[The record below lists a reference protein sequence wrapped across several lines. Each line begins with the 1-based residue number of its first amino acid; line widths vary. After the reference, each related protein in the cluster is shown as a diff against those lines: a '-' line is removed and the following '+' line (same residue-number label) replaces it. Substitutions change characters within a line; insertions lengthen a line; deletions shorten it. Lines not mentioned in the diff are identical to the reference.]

1 MDAQAHKLKGSAA
14 ALCAESVRAAAE
26 ALENACRD
34 DQTETETL
42 KDLTANLA
50 TALEALLAA

>member
-1 MDAQAHKLKGSAA
+1 KLKGSAA

-34 DQTETETL
+34 DRTETETL

>member
-1 MDAQAHKLKGSAA
+1 KLKGSAA

-34 DQTETETL
+34 DRTEALE
-42 KDLTANLA
+42 DLTTDLVL
-50 TALEALLAA
+50 ALEALLAA